1 MRHGFTTGSC
11 AAAAAKAAAYM
22 LLSGQK
28 KESIVIETPK
38 GIPYHASVL
47 DIAFDERAASCAV
60 RKDGG
65 DDPDVTTGSLVY
77 AAVEFARADTETVS
91 GPAGETGGISGGTGG
106 RVRIFGG
113 EGIGR
118 VTKPG
123 LDQPVGEAAINSVPR
138 QMITKEVT
146 EVLDLF
152 DEKRPVSV
160 TVSVPGGE
168 EVAKKTFNPRLGIV
182 GGISILGTSGVVE
195 PMSIAALLATIRVE
209 LNQHFAEGERIVL
222 VAPGNYGRD
231 FMQRTYGIDLEECV
245 KCSNFIGDMIDM
257 AAEIGFEAVLL
268 AGHSGKLVKVAGGI
282 MNTHSREADSRM
294 ELVAAACLKEYMDPD
309 TVRRILDCIATEEAF
324 RIVEEAGYYEQVQK
338 RLMEQI
344 DFYLKKRAAGR
355 LAIEC
360 IMYTGDIGTP
370 GMTNG
375 ASDLLAK
382 WKTQEARIGKS
393 AGRPDLP

>member
-1 MRHGFTTGSC
+1 
-11 AAAAAKAAAYM
+11 M
-22 LLSGQK
+22 LLSGQP
-28 KESIVIETPK
+28 KETIMIETPK

-47 DIAFDERAASCAV
+47 NVYFDGRKASCAV

-77 AAVEFARADTETVS
+77 SEVMFADPAASE
-91 GPAGETGGISGGTGG
+91 
-106 RVRIFGG
+106 RVKILGG
-113 EGIGR
+113 EGVGR

-294 ELVAAACLKEYMDPD
+294 ELIAAACLREYMDPD

-324 RIVEEAGYYEQVQK
+324 RIVEEAGYYEPVQK

-360 IMYTGDIGTP
+360 IMYTGDVGTP
-370 GMTNG
+370 GMTAG
-375 ASDLLAK
+375 AGKMLTS
-382 WKTQEARIGKS
+382 WKEQEDRRKTDGE
-393 AGRPDLP
+393 R